1 MCATTVL
8 TPVLLILRGP
18 LAMVDYGHIDA
29 TVRCFKLLT
38 TLSCNFDANL
48 VQTKIGIWLPAIALP
63 ARQWARADMG
73 WR

>member
-1 MCATTVL
+1 
-8 TPVLLILRGP
+8 
-18 LAMVDYGHIDA
+18 MVDYGHIDA